1 MKKHFKAVICVLFA
15 AIIGLG
21 FVPCVIAYAG
31 NFNSQTTTLN
41 GKDPVHDFLSTNAV
55 LSYMYSYRDD
65 YYYVNSPAAWQR
77 NFGYTRVYD
86 LVAPYLLMEY
96 DYTRVHFTYEGK
108 DWMIQIWKGQYGL
121 AFYGAEV
128 GIYTKEHSDAED
140 SYLTKYNCASDE
152 DSLMMQ
158 TEIYHDQK
166 GNGEYVREFT
176 TPYEKT
182 WWSTGFKMGH
192 LLIQEPAVELRM
204 QGIITMKDEEMTRL
218 FAQGLEEC
226 GFKWLNKPEEA
237 DTPEET
243 EIPSGEEQT
252 AEPAESTP
260 EEQPAEAPAAEE
272 LPELENDSF
281 YVDGLDVHYRWQNNS
296 EAENTMP
303 IKMATGTLLF
313 LNFSSIIAALLLFT
327 LSLMGMGFVALII
340 L

>member
-1 MKKHFKAVICVLFA
+1 MKKHFKAVICVIFA

-21 FVPCVIAYAG
+21 FVPSVISYAT
-31 NFNSQTTTLN
+31 NFNSQVTTLN

-55 LSYMYSYRDD
+55 LSYMYSYKDD

-96 DYTRVHFTYEGK
+96 DYTRVHFNYEDK

-158 TEIYHDQK
+158 TELYHDRK

-192 LLIQEPAVELRM
+192 LMIQEPAVELRM
-204 QGIITMKDEEMTRL
+204 QGVITMKDEEMAQL
-218 FAQGLEEC
+218 FAQGLEDC
-226 GFKWLNKPEEA
+226 GFKWLNKPEET
-237 DTPEET
+237 DLPEET
-243 EIPSGEEQT
+243 EAPSTEET
-252 AEPAESTP
+252 
-260 EEQPAEAPAAEE
+260 PAAEE

-303 IKMATGTLLF
+303 IKVATGTLLF

-327 LSLMGMGFVALII
+327 LSLMGLGFVALII

>member
-1 MKKHFKAVICVLFA
+1 MKKHFKAVICVIFA

-21 FVPCVIAYAG
+21 FVPSVISYAT
-31 NFNSQTTTLN
+31 NFNSQVTTLN

-55 LSYMYSYRDD
+55 LSYMYSYKDD

-96 DYTRVHFTYEGK
+96 DYTRVHFNYEDK

-128 GIYTKEHSDAED
+128 GIYTKKHSDAKD
-140 SYLTKYNCASDE
+140 SYLTKYDCASDE

-158 TEIYHDQK
+158 TELYHDRK
-166 GNGEYVREFT
+166 GNGEYVHEFT

-192 LLIQEPAVELRM
+192 LMIQEPAVELRM
-204 QGIITMKDEEMTRL
+204 QGVITMKDEEMAQL
-218 FAQGLEEC
+218 FAQGLEDC
-226 GFKWLNKPEEA
+226 GFKWLNKPEET
-237 DTPEET
+237 DLPEET
-243 EIPSGEEQT
+243 EAPSTEET
-252 AEPAESTP
+252 
-260 EEQPAEAPAAEE
+260 PAAEE

-303 IKMATGTLLF
+303 IKVATGTLLF

-327 LSLMGMGFVALII
+327 LSLMGLGFVALII